1 MWILCSLKMSKI
13 QDAEQPCKEL
23 TPEERSVF
31 LFLSAVFSNAQHE
44 GGQRESSRAVG
55 DISIWTSS
63 PPSMPN
69 KRHRRT
75 GRMDRCFSCADG
87 NSTSVY
93 VNILC
98 LCVCDLFWLSVE
110 WMSSDAFI
118 CSFSPFY
125 NFVLSSVEEADV
137 AVVRS
142 SVASRSWSHYLV
154 TLTEAE
160 VNAAT
165 TGEAADRADLFG
177 ALLKLQLFVTLVLA
191 ELLINLRELNHRCI
205 WCGPYP

>member
-1 MWILCSLKMSKI
+1 MWVLFSLKMSKI

-44 GGQRESSRAVG
+44 GRQRESSRAVG

-75 GRMDRCFSCADG
+75 GRMDRCFSSADG

-98 LCVCDLFWLSVE
+98 LCVWSILTECWVDVLWC
-110 WMSSDAFI
+110 I
-118 CSFSPFY
+118 HCSFSPFY

-142 SVASRSWSHYLV
+142 SVASQSWSHFLV

-160 VNAAT
+160 VSAAT
-165 TGEAADRADLFG
+165 TGEAADRADPFG

-191 ELLINLRELNHRCI
+191 ELLINLRELNRRCI